1 MRLQNILYTM
11 FAIGVIGT
19 AYADDEIITGG
30 AGTCNADVLGTA
42 ENGATANTIA
52 TWSLNEY
59 DCPAGQYL
67 MVDGE
72 NIACTPCAS
81 GSYCPGGIFTVESE
95 EKGTYQCPTD
105 YASSVGGSDSQNDC
119 YQGCSATCTQQPVPL
134 HAINVTH
141 GNETASGKHFYGGS
155 CDATSPI
162 CSLSFQCDTGYHKRP
177 DLTDEQ
183 LVQVLVNVNG
193 GSAEDYTPEM
203 LEEAKS
209 ELYNNWESIYNSFS
223 NEVQL
228 QVKVA
233 IDNVQHPE
241 RMNGFWQPFET
252 LAQAFVDENVNQLP
266 SDGYLYSKDGFG
278 KETCQQAEY
287 IRTANFLLSSLA
299 GEKIDCDIAAQQS
312 PELAAFRESAQ
323 NGDWFIFSPRWEI
336 SISGKSECDAS
347 DEAHMCYTTYTNV
360 NDTPMSDLD
369 IRHEGSDINF
379 DGDMEACNTGCAHD
393 SAISSLNVFLMYVA
407 AKNDLTNFVLELKNA
422 AILIGTYINS
432 HSAYITYMCDANKIG
447 IDWNPD
453 DGSENISGMCLYG
466 SDVNV
471 PDYIPTKPGYTF
483 KGWKLIT
490 Q

>member
-1 MRLQNILYTM
+1 M

-19 AYADDEIITGG
+19 AYADDKIITGG

-134 HAINVTH
+134 HAINVIH
-141 GNETASGKHFYGGS
+141 GNETASGKHYYGGS
-155 CDATSPI
+155 CDATSTI

-183 LVQVLVNVNG
+183 LVQLLINLNG

-203 LEEAKS
+203 LEEIKS
-209 ELYNNWESIYNSFS
+209 ETFDNWEVLESEMQDTPDFKMILS
-223 NEVQL
+223 E
-228 QVKVA
+228 
-233 IDNVQHPE
+233 IDKIQHPE
-241 RMNGFWQPFET
+241 RINVFLQPFRV
-252 LAQAFVDENVNQLP
+252 LAQTFIDENVEDLP
-266 SDGYLYSKDGFG
+266 SDGYMYKKDGFG
-278 KETCQQAEY
+278 TEYCIRGNY
-287 IRTANFLLSSLA
+287 IRSVSLFWTNLI

-312 PELAAFRESAQ
+312 PELAAFRQSAQ
-323 NGDWFIFSPRWEI
+323 NGDWFVISPQWGI
-336 SISGKSECDAS
+336 SASGKSKCDNSYEYDKCRGTITNINGVPLLKEVWDSAS
-347 DEAHMCYTTYTNV
+347 DM
-360 NDTPMSDLD
+360 
-369 IRHEGSDINF
+369 NF
-379 DGDMEACNTGCAHD
+379 EDNMDYCNTTCVSEATIDGFSIPMIYTVIKYGLKDYGH
-393 SAISSLNVFLMYVA
+393 
-407 AKNDLTNFVLELKNA
+407 DLTNTLKDA
-422 AILIGTYINS
+422 FKEKGYDVFFNS
-432 HSAYITYMCDANKIG
+432 HGAYITYMCDANKIG

-466 SDVNV
+466 GDVNV

-483 KGWKLIT
+483 KGWKLIK
-490 Q
+490 

>member
-1 MRLQNILYTM
+1 MQLKNILCTL
-11 FAIGVIGT
+11 FALGVVGT
-19 AYADDEIITGG
+19 AYAADEIITGG

-141 GNETASGKHFYGGS
+141 GNETASGKHYYGGS
-155 CDATSPI
+155 CDATSTI

-183 LVQVLVNVNG
+183 AITLYAQIQGINPDDL
-193 GSAEDYTPEM
+193 SDAEKEYII
-203 LEEAKS
+203 S
-209 ELYNNWESIYNSFS
+209 ELYNNWESIYNSLPS
-223 NEVQL
+223 EEQT
-228 QVKVA
+228 QVVIA
-233 IDNVQHPE
+233 IDAVQHPN
-241 RMNGFWQPFET
+241 RSSNNAVLQP
-252 LAQAFVDENVNQLP
+252 LLD
-266 SDGYLYSKDGFG
+266 
-278 KETCQQAEY
+278 
-287 IRTANFLLSSLA
+287 LLSSKENANVSTYTYQKNLN
-299 GEKIDCDIAAQQS
+299 GVEKCKGDNGVVDCDIVAQQNT
-312 PELAAFRESAQ
+312 ELAEFRRTAQ
-323 NGDWFIFSPRWEI
+323 NGDWFAAIPEYEI
-336 SISGKSECDAS
+336 VVSGKSKCDYSSVTPAAS
-347 DEAHMCYTTYTNV
+347 A
-360 NDTPMSDLD
+360 L
-369 IRHEGSDINF
+369 
-379 DGDMEACNTGCAHD
+379 
-393 SAISSLNVFLMYVA
+393 
-407 AKNDLTNFVLELKNA
+407 
-422 AILIGTYINS
+422 TYINGYARPVS
-432 HSAYITYMCDANKIG
+432 WVYNSDMGWEEGDGRCEESGVSEAATWTFLQLIACAHYLAGMGNVDDAEIETLKSVCEPYSDLSEIDSGAYITYMCDANKIG

-466 SDVNV
+466 GDVNV